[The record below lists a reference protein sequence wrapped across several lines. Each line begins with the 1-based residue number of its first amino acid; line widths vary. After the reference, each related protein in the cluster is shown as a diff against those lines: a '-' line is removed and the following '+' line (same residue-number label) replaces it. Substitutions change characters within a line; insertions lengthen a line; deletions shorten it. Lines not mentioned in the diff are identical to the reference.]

1 LDSVFDNRSA
11 SAGTGHFHLLIDEDT
26 MFAPGETIPFDS
38 THLHYGK
45 GQTSVTVP
53 LAPGQHKL
61 ALQFANAVHQSYGP
75 EYLKI
80 IEVNTEVNTEVKTE

>member
-1 LDSVFDNRSA
+1 
-11 SAGTGHFHLLIDEDT
+11 